1 MIQEALEKLVY
12 VLDLIRCQKLI
23 NKTRLFQYS
32 YTDISAT
39 LGIKGTIL
47 LCIGKHVIGCVLYT
61 KFKAIPFPG
70 AKRIPSKY

>member
-23 NKTRLFQYS
+23 NKIRLFQYS

-39 LGIKGTIL
+39 LGIKGTIFY
-47 LCIGKHVIGCVLYT
+47 VLEST
-61 KFKAIPFPG
+61 
-70 AKRIPSKY
+70 